1 MSGTLDTLVTS
12 WLRSLRA
19 RNLSTKTQDTY
30 ADAARALTRYL
41 ADTEGPTDAENLT
54 RKHLEEFIGH
64 LAETRSPSTASH
76 RFRALQQFFKW
87 CVEEEELER
96 SPMERM
102 KAPVVP
108 EEPVDVLTEE
118 QIKALLK
125 TCSDKSFEDR
135 RDTALIRVFA
145 DTGARRGEVVSL
157 TCDDL
162 DMDEDVIVV
171 MGKGRRPRSVPFG
184 GKTSQALDRYLRMRA
199 RHKHAEKPQLWL
211 STKGALTAYGISN
224 MLARRGQEAGLGRV
238 HPHQLRHTAAHA
250 WLANGGQEGDA
261 MRLFGWRSR
270 QMLSRYAA
278 STADERARDAHRRL
292 GLGDRL

>member
-1 MSGTLDTLVTS
+1 MVGTLDTLITS

-30 ADAARALTRYL
+30 ADAARTLSQYLAETDGPRDVEDLTR
-41 ADTEGPTDAENLT
+41 A
-54 RKHLEEFIGH
+54 HLEEFIGH
-64 LAETRSPSTASH
+64 LAETRSASTASN
-76 RFRALQQFFKW
+76 RYRALQQFFKW
-87 CVEEEELER
+87 CVEEEELDR

-102 KAPVVP
+102 KPPVVP
-108 EEPVDVLTEE
+108 EEPVDILTEE
-118 QIKALLK
+118 QIRTLLK
-125 TCSDKSFEDR
+125 TCSGRTFEDR
-135 RDTALIRVFA
+135 RDAALIRLFA

-162 DMDEDVIVV
+162 DMEQDVIIV
-171 MGKGRRPRSVPFG
+171 MGKNRRPRSVPFG
-184 GKTSQALDRYLRMRA
+184 SKTSQSLDRYLRARS
-199 RHKHAEKPQLWL
+199 RHKHADRAALWL
-211 STKGALTAYGISN
+211 STKGDLTAYGISN
-224 MLARRGQEAGLGRV
+224 MLARRGNEAGLGRI

-261 MRLFGWRSR
+261 MRLFGWGSR

-278 STADERARDAHRRL
+278 STADERAREAHRRL